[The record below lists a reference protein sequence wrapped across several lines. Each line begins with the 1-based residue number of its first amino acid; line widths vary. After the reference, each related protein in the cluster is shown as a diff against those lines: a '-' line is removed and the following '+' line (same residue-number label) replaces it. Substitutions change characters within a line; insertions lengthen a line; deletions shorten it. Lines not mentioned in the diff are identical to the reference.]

1 MAPKY
6 SNLALK
12 YEVMVPSI
20 STKVKVPK
28 ISNDVFFVYS
38 IKALLFKK
46 LKSKLPSIKKYIISD
61 NIGSAILSP
70 IIGAK

>member
-1 MAPKY
+1 
-6 SNLALK
+6 
-12 YEVMVPSI
+12 MVPSI

-28 ISNDVFFVYS
+28 IRNDVFFVYS

-46 LKSKLPSIKKYIISD
+46 LKSKLPSIKKYSISD
-61 NIGSAILSP
+61 SIGSAILSP